1 MSEQTEETKTIP
13 LATSYEGMLQLA
25 LGSRRG
31 NLMKAAP
38 LPKPEECSEED
49 IPVLCKNIESLNTFI
64 GELIDLV
71 GEKER
76 KLNLA
81 LEAHGIRTEGL
92 DDMLETLDS
101 LRAQIISVR
110 KDSGDILEEMDAE

>member
-1 MSEQTEETKTIP
+1 MSEQTEAQGKPIA
-13 LATSYEGMLQLA
+13 ATYEGMLQLA
-25 LGSRRG
+25 LAGRRG
-31 NLMKAAP
+31 SLMKAAP
-38 LPKPEECSEED
+38 LPKPEECTEED

-81 LEAHGIRTEGL
+81 LEAHAIRTEGL

-101 LRAQIISVR
+101 MRAQIISVR
-110 KDSGDILEEMDAE
+110 DESGELLEEMDAD